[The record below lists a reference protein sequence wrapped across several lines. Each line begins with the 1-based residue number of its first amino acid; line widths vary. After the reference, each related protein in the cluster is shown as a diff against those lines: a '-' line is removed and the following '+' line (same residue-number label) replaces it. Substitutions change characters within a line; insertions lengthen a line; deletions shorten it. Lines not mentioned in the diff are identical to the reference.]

1 MTLRYQPLGP
11 KCTSTFI
18 DLKANP
24 MVRGERGQ
32 AVAIH
37 HGDEAVLF
45 SNHVRP
51 WQAEPWISVDA
62 HALPMHAYML
72 CP

>member
-11 KCTSTFI
+11 KRTSTFI
-18 DLKANP
+18 DLNAKP
-24 MVRGERGQ
+24 MVRVERGQ

-51 WQAEPWISVDA
+51 WQAGAMDIHGCPCFA
-62 HALPMHAYML
+62 HACML